1 MIQETKKEMGS
12 IKQEEEKNGQVRK
25 KKQAD
30 QNMESINIKI
40 MKPQ

>member
-1 MIQETKKEMGS
+1 MGS

-30 QNMESINIKI
+30 QKMESINIRI